1 MNGKTGFRIGQGLDV
16 HAFGP
21 GDHVLICGVSI
32 PHEFGLQAHSDG
44 DVALHAVCDA
54 LLGAAGLGDIGRHF
68 PDQDMD
74 WASADSRELLN
85 RVMELLRQAGW
96 AVNNADLT
104 VVCEA
109 PRLAPHVGAM
119 RGILAAE
126 LGIDVSAASV
136 KATSTERLGFCGRG
150 EGIAALAVVSLVAAE

>member
-21 GDHVLICGVSI
+21 GDHVMICGVSI

-68 PDQDMD
+68 PDQDAA
-74 WASADSRELLN
+74 WSGADSRELL
-85 RVMELLRQAGW
+85 RQVMEQLQQAGW
-96 AVNNADLT
+96 TVNNADLT

-109 PRLAPHVGAM
+109 PRLAPHLEAM
-119 RGILAAE
+119 RSILAVE

>member
-32 PHEFGLQAHSDG
+32 PHDFGLQAHSDG

-68 PDQDMD
+68 PDQDAA
-74 WASADSRELLN
+74 WAGADSRELL
-85 RVMELLRQAGW
+85 RQVMEQLRQAGW

-109 PRLAPHVGAM
+109 PRLAPHVEAM
-119 RGILAAE
+119 RGILAAD
-126 LGIDVSAASV
+126 LGINVSAASV

-150 EGIAALAVVSLVAAE
+150 EGIAALAVVSLVVAE